1 MESILW
7 YATWPVV
14 IFLAWKFV
22 TINVNQQLKMERLE
36 AYEAEALKKAK

>member
-14 IFLAWKFV
+14 IYIAWKFV
-22 TINVNQQLKMERLE
+22 FININQHAKMEKLE
-36 AYEAEALKKAK
+36 AYEQAEKN

>member
-22 TINVNQQLKMERLE
+22 AINVNQQLKMERLE

>member
-14 IFLAWKFV
+14 MFLTWIFVK
-22 TINVNQQLKMERLE
+22 INVNQQMKMERLE